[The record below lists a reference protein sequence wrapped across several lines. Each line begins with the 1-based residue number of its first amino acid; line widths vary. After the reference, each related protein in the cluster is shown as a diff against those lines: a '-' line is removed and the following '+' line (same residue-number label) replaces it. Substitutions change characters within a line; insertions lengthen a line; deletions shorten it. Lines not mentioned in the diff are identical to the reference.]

1 MELINATP
9 MQAGYTQGLE
19 PSGREHLVV
28 VVKGTFEFPRSEVG
42 VRLAEEQLPLVTA
55 DTFTGE
61 PGFSAPV
68 FETDYVP
75 WKPRCDVLLHGTAH
89 APGGRPAARVPVGLQ
104 VAGMAKEF
112 LVVGERRWQAG
123 LIAISP
129 GPPQMFTRQP
139 VTYDQAFG
147 GLDDFHPDESRHSAY
162 MANPVGKGYHR
173 KLKGGYI
180 DGTPMPSTEELDRP
194 VKMPN
199 RDYRPMAFGPLG
211 RGWQPRL
218 GYAGTYDQR
227 WLDEEFPFL
236 PQDFQDAY
244 YQAAPADQQITFP
257 RGGEPVQLL
266 NLTPEGRTLFHL
278 PQVEVPV
285 VFFRKSGERHET
297 LAVLDTIFLLPDA
310 GLFTLS
316 WRASL
321 PLRRNL
327 FEIPQVLVGR
337 MSRGW
342 WRARE
347 LGKEYHASLA
357 SVVRAKRSGE
367 PGDEP

>member
-1 MELINATP
+1 MELINATR
-9 MQAGYTQGLE
+9 MQAGYTLGME

-28 VVKGTFEFPRSEVG
+28 VIKGTFEFPRRDEAP
-42 VRLAEEQLPLVTA
+42 RLAEDQLSLVTA
-55 DTFTGE
+55 DTFSGE
-61 PGFSAPV
+61 PGASAPV

-75 WKPRCDVLLHGTAH
+75 WKPRCDVLLHGSAH
-89 APGGRPAARVPVGLQ
+89 APEGRPAARVPVGLQ
-104 VAGMAKEF
+104 VAGMTKH
-112 LVVGERRWQAG
+112 LTVVGERTWQAG

-129 GPPQMFTRQP
+129 GPPRPFTRLP
-139 VTYDQAFG
+139 ITYDRAFG
-147 GLDDFHPDESRHSAY
+147 GIDDFHPDASKHAAY

-173 KLKGGYI
+173 KLKATLI
-180 DGTPMPSTEELDRP
+180 DGTPMPNTEAPDHP

-211 RGWQPRL
+211 RGWQPRI
-218 GYAGTYDQR
+218 GYAGTYDQH
-227 WLDEEFPFL
+227 WLDEVFPFL
-236 PQDFQDAY
+236 PEDFQDAY
-244 YQAAPADQQITFP
+244 YQAAPADQQIPYP

-266 NLTPEGRTLFHL
+266 NLTPEGRTAFRL
-278 PQVEVPV
+278 PEMEVPV
-285 VFFRKSGERHET
+285 VFFRKGGDRHET
-297 LAVLDTIFLLPDA
+297 QAVIDTVVLLPEA

-321 PLRRNL
+321 PLRRSI
-327 FEIPQVLVGR
+327 FEIPQVLAGR

-347 LGKEYHASLA
+347 LGKEYHVSLA

-367 PGDEP
+367 TGDEP

>member
-1 MELINATP
+1 MELINATG
-9 MQAGYTQGLE
+9 MQAGYTLGME

-28 VVKGTFEFPRSEVG
+28 VIKGTFEFPRRDEAP
-42 VRLAEEQLPLVTA
+42 RLAEDQLPLVTA

-61 PGFSAPV
+61 PGVSAPV

-75 WKPRCDVLLHGTAH
+75 WKPRCDVLLHGSAH
-89 APGGRPAARVPVGLQ
+89 ALEGRPAVRVPVGLQ
-104 VAGMAKEF
+104 MAGMTKH
-112 LVVGERRWQAG
+112 LTVVGERAWQAG

-129 GPPQMFTRQP
+129 GPPRPFTRMAI
-139 VTYDQAFG
+139 TYDRAFG
-147 GLDDFHPDESRHSAY
+147 GIDDCHPDTSKHTAY

-173 KLKGGYI
+173 RLKAALI
-180 DGTPMPSTEELDRP
+180 DGTPMPSTEEPDNP

-218 GYAGTYDQR
+218 GYAGTYDQH
-227 WLDEEFPFL
+227 WLDEVFPFL
-236 PQDFQDAY
+236 PGDFQDAY
-244 YQAAPADQQITFP
+244 YQAAPTDQQIPYP
-257 RGGEPVQLL
+257 RGGEPVGLL
-266 NLTPEGRTLFHL
+266 NLTPEGHTAFRL
-278 PQVEVPV
+278 PEVEVPV
-285 VFFRKSGERHET
+285 VFFRKGGERHET
-297 LAVLDTIFLLPDA
+297 QAVIDTIVLLPDA

-327 FEIPQVLVGR
+327 FEIPQVLAGR

-357 SVVRAKRSGE
+357 SVVRARRSSAA
-367 PGDEP
+367 GDE